1 MLLAEARYNVVLYIL
16 FGGFPL
22 STTIHAYVVPVET
35 GPEDG
40 TEDDTTWPVTYDK
53 ATCVLKLA
61 SRCGELSKD
70 CSIMPSCSHCDDKCL
85 NTLMFLNFVMVL
97 HSIRCCSLKELKQ
110 TKGDVR
116 GDILKKHCP

>member
-16 FGGFPL
+16 FGGFTL

-70 CSIMPSCSHCDDKCL
+70 CSIMPSSSCAYNWLTEKKC
-85 NTLMFLNFVMVL
+85 FPVAVIVM
-97 HSIRCCSLKELKQ
+97 INA
-110 TKGDVR
+110 
-116 GDILKKHCP
+116 